1 VLEIREVSPEEEKKG
16 SGGKDLQKR
25 KVVSLE

>member
-1 VLEIREVSPEEEKKG
+1 VNPEEEKRNG

-25 KVVSLE
+25 RVLNPE

>member
-1 VLEIREVSPEEEKKG
+1 VNPEEEKRKG

-25 KVVSLE
+25 RVLNPE